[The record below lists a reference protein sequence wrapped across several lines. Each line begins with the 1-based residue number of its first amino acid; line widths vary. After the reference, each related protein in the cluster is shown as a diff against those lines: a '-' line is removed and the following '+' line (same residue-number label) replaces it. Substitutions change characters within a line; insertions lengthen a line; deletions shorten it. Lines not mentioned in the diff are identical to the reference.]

1 MLLKLTGFEATYSN
15 TIMATVKVKFRKSTV
30 PGRTGSIYYQVSH
43 RGKMLRIPTSL
54 RLHPEEWETSRRQLS
69 VAGSDSFVQFRIE
82 SDLAVLN
89 RIIQRFELA
98 ERDYDV
104 GEIALQFRVP
114 QHQTTILAFMRQQID
129 QLEAS
134 RRFGTARNYHRAMNS
149 LAAYFNGEDLPFQ
162 ALTEQVVEHYGASLE
177 QRGVVRNSVSFY
189 MRILRSVYNK
199 AVRLHLVEQSYPFRH
214 VYTGVD
220 TTRKRAVDE
229 RIIAR
234 LFQLDLRHSVPLA
247 RARDLF
253 IFSYCTRGMAFVD
266 MAYLRK
272 TNIRNGTICYTRH
285 KTRQQL
291 CVRIE
296 PVVQRIIDKYECCS
310 SVYVLPVLRAEDAA
324 EAFAQY
330 QTALNYYN
338 RQLKVLSGL
347 LELDYGLSSYTARH
361 SWATAARNHNIPIS
375 VISAGM
381 GHTSERTTQI
391 YLSLLE
397 NSVIDTANRQLTSL
411 FDGAAEP

>member
-1 MLLKLTGFEATYSN
+1 
-15 TIMATVKVKFRKSTV
+15 MATVKVKFRKSTV

-43 RGKMLRIPTSL
+43 RGKMLRIPTPL
-54 RLHPEEWETSRRQLS
+54 RLHPEEWETSRRQFA

-82 SDLAVLN
+82 SDLAALN
-89 RIIQRFELA
+89 RIIHRFELA
-98 ERDYDV
+98 DRDYDV
-104 GEIALQFRVP
+104 GEIEHQFRVP

-134 RRFGTARNYHRAMNS
+134 RRFGTARNYHRALNS
-149 LAAYFNGEDLPFQ
+149 LSSYFNGEDLPFQ
-162 ALTEQVVEHYGASLE
+162 ALTEQVVEHYGAALE
-177 QRGVVRNSVSFY
+177 QRGIVRNSVSFY

-234 LFQLDLRHSVPLA
+234 LFQLDLRHSDSLT

-272 TNIRNGTICYTRH
+272 TNIRNGMICYTRH

-296 PVVQRIIDKYECCS
+296 PVVQRIIDKYANS
-310 SVYVLPVLRAEDAA
+310 SPVYVLPVLRAEDAA
-324 EAFAQY
+324 EAYVQY

-347 LELDYGLSSYTARH
+347 LELEYGLSSYTARH

-411 FDGAAEP
+411 LDGTAEP